1 MELSMK
7 MNLGLRGMM
16 AFVLALVCLPGC
28 GQKEAL
34 DFNNKIANANQRLAS
49 AGEPF
54 GRAVGPTL
62 AGAPADLAEV
72 HRTYKAMQDTLAS
85 IKTESQAWKIPPGD
99 PAKNF
104 FASHQRFLKI
114 EEEGIADYGELVKAL
129 ENLKLTPQQKGDR
142 ARSLLLK
149 NDEREKAALADLQ
162 ATQLAFG
169 KAHNIKI
176 LPPPPGGK

>member
-1 MELSMK
+1 MK
-7 MNLGLRGMM
+7 MNVSMRGLM

-28 GQKEAL
+28 GQKDAL

-54 GRAVGPTL
+54 GRAVGPSL
-62 AGAPADLAEV
+62 AGAPADMPEV

-85 IKTESQAWKIPPGD
+85 IKTEAQTWKIPSGE

-114 EEEGIADYGELVKAL
+114 EEEGIADFGEIVKVL
-129 ENLKLTPQQKGDR
+129 ENPKLTPQQKGDQ
-142 ARSLLLK
+142 AKSLLLK

-162 ATQLAFG
+162 GTQLAFG